1 MIRDDWQTE
10 FSMDLGIAFP
20 KKSIRFL
27 FENDKMLTVCLCSV
41 IDVCFL
47 LKVSSIHWED
57 DIKNHQIKIM
67 NPHRTHKNLSQAQTV
82 KAETEIIWKGE
93 KFNFSW

>member
-1 MIRDDWQTE
+1 
-10 FSMDLGIAFP
+10 MDLGIAFP

-47 LKVSSIHWED
+47 LKVSSIH
-57 DIKNHQIKIM
+57 
-67 NPHRTHKNLSQAQTV
+67 
-82 KAETEIIWKGE
+82 
-93 KFNFSW
+93 